1 MKDVF
6 DLLCS
11 KLQVYAGFVQ
21 SPEFSRKCWNL
32 PSNFPDL
39 KKVWKMEIKYG
50 KIVKSLEF
58 FFLYSKL
65 QQVLIRS
72 EILSVL
78 VKSYSILPVRS
89 RHTMQKALFL
99 HFLCLYW
106 SPKASDNLES
116 GKRNYCFVEKSG
128 KSLEFW
134 IQKSGRILYIFYRS
148 NFISGL
154 FWLNQGWFSI
164 SSVS

>member
-11 KLQVYAGFVQ
+11 KLQVYAGLVQ
-21 SPEFSRKCWNL
+21 GLEFLKKFWNL
-32 PSNFPDL
+32 SSNFPEL
-39 KKVWKMEIKYG
+39 EKVWKMEIKSG
-50 KIVKSLEF
+50 KMVKSVF
-58 FFLYSKL
+58 FFVYSKL

-72 EILSVL
+72 EMFSVL
-78 VKSYSILPVRS
+78 VKYYSILPVR
-89 RHTMQKALFL
+89 
-99 HFLCLYW
+99 FLCLYW
-106 SPKASDNLES
+106 SPKVSDNLES
-116 GKRNYCFVEKSG
+116 GKRNYCFGEKSG

-134 IQKSGRILYIFYRS
+134 IQKSEQILYVFYRS

-164 SSVS
+164 SNVS